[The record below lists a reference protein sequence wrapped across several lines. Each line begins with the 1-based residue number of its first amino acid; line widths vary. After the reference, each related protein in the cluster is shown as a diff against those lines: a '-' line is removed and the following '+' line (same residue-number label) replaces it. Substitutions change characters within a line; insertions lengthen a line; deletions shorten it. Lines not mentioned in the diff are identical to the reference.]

1 MNPTTLIKEEEDLL
15 VQSSPKGSSKL
26 KNLEGG
32 KGFRLVSLTLGHLDV
47 FPLTLKE
54 NETLYSLNEMV
65 KVNWSKAEVKGQLG
79 QVSTPHW
86 SP

>member
-1 MNPTTLIKEEEDLL
+1 MIPTTLKKEEEDLL
-15 VQSSPKGSSKL
+15 VESAAKDLQKL
-26 KNLEGG
+26 KNTEGG